1 MTTILAIMPHPDD
14 AEFFA
19 GGTLALRTDQGDRV
33 ILAIATDGGLG
44 SFSIPAQELAA
55 QRMGEA
61 DRAASVLGIGLVE
74 WLGHPDGGLDS
85 LPPGQLRLEIVRCIR
100 SHRPD
105 GVVSLDPQDASEAH
119 PDHRALARAVVEAL
133 LFSHLPLFDPGSGS
147 QHIPHWVAEKYFAA
161 TSSHGANRF
170 VDIGLT
176 LERKLQAL
184 LEHRSQVDF
193 LVEDVVR
200 QAARAGV
207 DLSSLLGTAAASPHQ
222 LLAAAVR
229 LQAAQVGAAAGIAF
243 AEAFRYAR
251 FHPFVEQLLP
261 DEGGA

>member
-1 MTTILAIMPHPDD
+1 
-14 AEFFA
+14 
-19 GGTLALRTDQGDRV
+19 
-33 ILAIATDGGLG
+33 
-44 SFSIPAQELAA
+44 
-55 QRMGEA
+55 
-61 DRAASVLGIGLVE
+61 
-74 WLGHPDGGLDS
+74 
-85 LPPGQLRLEIVRCIR
+85 
-100 SHRPD
+100 
-105 GVVSLDPQDASEAH
+105 
-119 PDHRALARAVVEAL
+119 
-133 LFSHLPLFDPGSGS
+133 
-147 QHIPHWVAEKYFAA
+147 VAEKYLAA

-207 DLSSLLGTAAASPHQ
+207 DLSSLLGTAAASPQ
-222 LLAAAVR
+222 QMLAAAVR
-229 LQAAQVGAAAGIAF
+229 LQAAQAGAAAGIAF

-251 FHPFVEQLLP
+251 FHPFVEQLLH